1 MNEKNEQGKPW
12 VGDPESSGAKSG
24 WTPRVEGE
32 EGDPTTFDYVFGA
45 AVAAVV
51 VAAIMWAVGLIQF

>member
-1 MNEKNEQGKPW
+1 MNEKDEQGKPW
-12 VGDPESSGAKSG
+12 VGDPEGSGSESR
-24 WTPRVEGE
+24 WTPRVERE
-32 EGDPTTFDYVFGA
+32 EGDPTAFDYVFGA